1 MPIGAVLRLSS
12 RSGAYHGLMSS
23 ILVSFA
29 IAWPGAASLTAGSA
43 ALSGARLV
51 DAAVSLLFVLW
62 LSRFA
67 ARLQARR
74 EAEWRDKVVPFPQPR
89 AE

>member
-1 MPIGAVLRLSS
+1 MPIGAVVRLSS
-12 RSGAYHGLMSS
+12 RSDAYHGLMSG
-23 ILVSFA
+23 ILVGFG

-43 ALSGARLV
+43 VLSGARLV
-51 DAAVSLLFVLW
+51 DAAASLLFVLW

-67 ARLQARR
+67 GRLQERR
-74 EAEWRDKVVPFPQPR
+74 EADRRNKVVPFPQPR